1 MFSCASETCGGAG
14 SDTRLL
20 WKTLADMFPYGQAA
34 GFENQNDG
42 TWDAYSIK
50 IEGWTAADQEN
61 VAASAESDV
70 GVKLYDACGAPGSPV
85 LSQTGPLKLSITF
98 DIPSSPWGIPLAG
111 GAWYQNIDSFTAQL
125 STSADPFTAAE
136 SATALPRPGWRCFL
150 SSPSACCE
158 RASSRHKLHSR
169 HHPEIRF
176 DNGEL
181 PPLVQVLSSAFS
193 AVNSRK
199 SVEIEGLVQGTTY
212 YGRVSATTD
221 FAGAGLAS

>member
-1 MFSCASETCGGAG
+1 VFSCASETCGGAG

-20 WKTLADMFPYGQAA
+20 WKTLADMCPYGQAA
-34 GFENQNDG
+34 GFEN
-42 TWDAYSIK
+42 AYSIK

-61 VAASAESDV
+61 VAASAESVVDV
-70 GVKLYDACGAPGSPV
+70 QLYDACGAPGSPV

>member
-1 MFSCASETCGGAG
+1 
-14 SDTRLL
+14 
-20 WKTLADMFPYGQAA
+20 MFPYGQAA
-34 GFENQNDG
+34 GFENQNAN
-42 TWDAYSIK
+42 TWDVYSIK
-50 IEGWTAADQEN
+50 IEGWTANDQEN
-61 VAASAESDV
+61 VAASAESDA
-70 GVKLYDACGAPGSPV
+70 GFTLYDACGAPGSPV

-111 GAWYQNIDSFTAQL
+111 GAWYQNINSFTAQL

>member
-20 WKTLADMFPYGQAA
+20 WKTLADMCPYGQAA
-34 GFENQNDG
+34 GFEN
-42 TWDAYSIK
+42 AYSIK

-70 GVKLYDACGAPGSPV
+70 GVMLYDACGAPGSPV

-136 SATALPRPGWRCFL
+136 SATVLPRPGWRCFL

-193 AVNSRK
+193 ADNSRK
-199 SVEIEGLVQGTTY
+199 SVEFTGLVQGTTY

>member
-1 MFSCASETCGGAG
+1 MFSCASEKWRRRGV
-14 SDTRLL
+14 RPPLL
-20 WKTLADMFPYGQAA
+20 WKTLTDMCPYGQAA

-136 SATALPRPGWRCFL
+136 SATVLPRPGWRCFL